1 MNAMSM
7 AGTLDFVDGGS
18 ELSNARKDRH
28 AFVRWSVS
36 AAIALLVHGL
46 IGTLALR
53 WHAEAGVVEPTATI
67 VIELSPVLAAP
78 QVQEFEAPPAPQQVQ
93 AENPPEKAIEKDVEE
108 EGKVAEEKFEAKTEV
123 AEVQSPKV
131 MEEVEAERVQPPS
144 QKIETVEIEE
154 KSDIKL
160 ARVPQENDDRQTN
173 LVRPGDIK
181 RDRTAQPKLVK
192 PVTNKPQKRALNAPA
207 TKQQTAMAREAAT
220 PQAPA
225 VSTPSNS
232 NALPNWKSQIMGI
245 LERNKRYPPEAE
257 ARQEH
262 GISNLAF
269 SLNRQG
275 HVISA
280 HIAGSSGSSALDA
293 ETLSLVHR
301 AQPFPPPPPEVGG
314 AQISLVVPIRYTSR

>member
-1 MNAMSM
+1 
-7 AGTLDFVDGGS
+7 V
-18 ELSNARKDRH
+18 
-28 AFVRWSVS
+28 
-36 AAIALLVHGL
+36 
-46 IGTLALR
+46 
-53 WHAEAGVVEPTATI
+53 
-67 VIELSPVLAAP
+67 
-78 QVQEFEAPPAPQQVQ
+78 PP
-93 AENPPEKAIEKDVEE
+93 K
-108 EGKVAEEKFEAKTEV
+108 
-123 AEVQSPKV
+123 
-131 MEEVEAERVQPPS
+131 
-144 QKIETVEIEE
+144 
-154 KSDIKL
+154 
-160 ARVPQENDDRQTN
+160 
-173 LVRPGDIK
+173 DIK
-181 RDRTAQPKLVK
+181 RDQTAQPKLVK
-192 PVTNKPQKRALNAPA
+192 PVTNKPQKRALNAPT
-207 TKQQTAMAREAAT
+207 TKQQTALAREAAT

-225 VSTPSNS
+225 LSTPSNS

-280 HIAGSSGSSALDA
+280 HIAASSGSSALDA